1 MKVASF
7 NVNSL
12 RARLTILLEWI
23 KTVSPDIL
31 CLQETKVPD
40 SDFPEKDFENIGYY
54 VVFRGE
60 KTFNGVAVLS
70 RMPCEDVHHG
80 FEDGSEATRL
90 ISAKIRGTHIIN
102 TYVPQGFHPLSEKF
116 REKLDWLQ
124 RLYYHLKEN
133 YKPST
138 PIIWTGDFNIAP
150 EPKDVYDPE
159 LLRGH
164 VGFHPDEH
172 AVLLKFK
179 EWGFIDVFR
188 RHNSESGQYS
198 FWDYTIRNAVKKGIG
213 WRIDHIWATKVIG
226 EKSTTS
232 WIDVSP
238 RLLPKP
244 SDHTP
249 VIAEFKIQEG

>member
-1 MKVASF
+1 
-7 NVNSL
+7 VNSL
-12 RARLTILLEWI
+12 RARLTIFLEWI
-23 KTVSPDIL
+23 KTVSPDVL

-40 SDFPEKDFENIGYY
+40 SDFPQEELEKLNFQ
-54 VVFRGE
+54 VVYRGE
-60 KTFNGVAVLS
+60 KTFNGVAILS
-70 RMPCEDVHHG
+70 RVACEDIHYG

-90 ISAKIRGTHIIN
+90 ISAKIKG
-102 TYVPQGFHPLSEKF
+102 
-116 REKLDWLQ
+116 
-124 RLYYHLKEN
+124 
-133 YKPST
+133 
-138 PIIWTGDFNIAP
+138 IAP

-198 FWDYTIRNAVKKGIG
+198 FWDYTIRNAVKKGMG
-213 WRIDHIWATKVIG
+213 WRIDHIWATKVIA
-226 EKSTTS
+226 EKSTKS

-249 VIAEFKIQEG
+249 VVAEFKIQGG

>member
-12 RARLTILLEWI
+12 RARLTILLDWI
-23 KTVSPDIL
+23 KAVSPDIL

-40 SDFPEKDFENIGYY
+40 SAFPIKDFERIGLH
-54 VVFRGE
+54 VSFRGE
-60 KTFNGVAVLS
+60 KTFNGVAMIS
-70 RMPCEDVHHG
+70 RVPFEDVHYG
-80 FEDGSEATRL
+80 FEDGSEAVRL
-90 ISAKIRGTHIIN
+90 ISVKIQGITVIN

-124 RLYYHLKEN
+124 RLYYHFKDN
-133 YKPST
+133 YKHRM

-164 VGFHPDEH
+164 VGFHPDEQ
-172 AVLLKFK
+172 AILLKFK

-188 RHNSESGQYS
+188 LHNSESGQYS
-198 FWDYTIRNAVKKGIG
+198 FWDYTMKNAVKKGMG
-213 WRIDHIWATKVIG
+213 WRIDHIWATKVIAD
-226 EKSTTS
+226 KSIRA
-232 WIDVSP
+232 WIDVRP
-238 RLLPKP
+238 RLLQKS

-249 VIAEFKIQEG
+249 VVAEFKIPL